1 MTGGRVG
8 WVGAVGLADSGLRIS
23 WTGRGDGAT
32 GRAGAA
38 GAGGAAVGAGGAE
51 VDAVAA
57 GAGAAVAD
65 PAVAAASG
73 LAGADGR
80 VSPWSTDAPGRG
92 VGMFAAARTGWGLG
106 APVGAGLAG
115 RGRAAGGLII
125 SAGRLGGLAGAEAAR
140 AGAGAGRVGAAVA
153 AGVAGATGRAGGS
166 AESAPGVVTVSW
178 FAFFKARMVLGAGA
192 GVDPAPLP
200 LVRISAR
207 MRPASSSLIELLWLR
222 AGMERVSAASSTSLL
237 SRPRSLDNS

>member
-23 WTGRGDGAT
+23 WTGRGDGAA

-38 GAGGAAVGAGGAE
+38 GAGGAAVGAGAA
-51 VDAVAA
+51 AVNAA
-57 GAGAAVAD
+57 AAGAAVAD

-140 AGAGAGRVGAAVA
+140 AGAGAGRVGAEVA
-153 AGVAGATGRAGGS
+153 ADVAGATGRAGGS
-166 AESAPGVVTVSW
+166 AESAPEAATVSW
-178 FAFFKARMVLGAGA
+178 FAFFKARIVLGAGA
-192 GVDPAPLP
+192 GADPTPLP

>member
-8 WVGAVGLADSGLRIS
+8 WAGAVGLADSGLRIS
-23 WTGRGDGAT
+23 WTGRGDGAA

-38 GAGGAAVGAGGAE
+38 GAGAAAVGA
-51 VDAVAA
+51 AA
-57 GAGAAVAD
+57 GAAAD

-92 VGMFAAARTGWGLG
+92 VGIFAAARTGWGLG

-153 AGVAGATGRAGGS
+153 AGAAGATGRAGVS
-166 AESAPGVVTVSW
+166 AESAPGAATVSW
-178 FAFFKARMVLGAGA
+178 FAFFKERMVLGAGA
-192 GVDPAPLP
+192 GAEPTPLP

>member
-8 WVGAVGLADSGLRIS
+8 WVGAVGLADSGRRIS
-23 WTGRGDGAT
+23 WTGRGDGAA

-38 GAGGAAVGAGGAE
+38 GAG
-51 VDAVAA
+51 AA
-57 GAGAAVAD
+57 GAGAAAAVA

-73 LAGADGR
+73 LAAADGR
-80 VSPWSTDAPGRG
+80 VSPWPKGAPGRG

-106 APVGAGLAG
+106 APVAAGLAA

-153 AGVAGATGRAGGS
+153 AGAAGATGRAGGS
-166 AESAPGVVTVSW
+166 AESVPEAAPVSW

-192 GVDPAPLP
+192 GAAADPTPLP

-222 AGMERVSAASSTSLL
+222 AGMDRVSAASSTSLL
-237 SRPRSLDNS
+237 SRPRSFDNS

>member
-1 MTGGRVG
+1 
-8 WVGAVGLADSGLRIS
+8 
-23 WTGRGDGAT
+23 
-32 GRAGAA
+32 
-38 GAGGAAVGAGGAE
+38 
-51 VDAVAA
+51 
-57 GAGAAVAD
+57 
-65 PAVAAASG
+65 
-73 LAGADGR
+73 

-92 VGMFAAARTGWGLG
+92 VGMFTAARTGWGLG
-106 APVGAGLAG
+106 APVEAGLAG

-153 AGVAGATGRAGGS
+153 ADVAGATGRAGGS
-166 AESAPGVVTVSW
+166 AESAPEAATVSW
-178 FAFFKARMVLGAGA
+178 FAFFKARIVLGAVAGA
-192 GVDPAPLP
+192 DPTPLP

>member
-8 WVGAVGLADSGLRIS
+8 CVGAVGLADSGLRIS
-23 WTGRGDGAT
+23 WTGRGGGAA

-38 GAGGAAVGAGGAE
+38 GAG
-51 VDAVAA
+51 
-57 GAGAAVAD
+57 AGAAAAGD
-65 PAVAAASG
+65 PAADRASG
-73 LAGADGR
+73 LAGAAGW
-80 VSPWSTDAPGRG
+80 VSPWPMDAPGRG
-92 VGMFAAARTGWGLG
+92 VGIFAAARTGWGLG
-106 APVGAGLAG
+106 AALAAGLAG
-115 RGRAAGGLII
+115 RGRTAGGLII

-153 AGVAGATGRAGGS
+153 AGGAGATGRAGGS
-166 AESAPGVVTVSW
+166 AESAPGVAPVSW

-192 GVDPAPLP
+192 GADPPPLL
-200 LVRISAR
+200 LVRISAL

>member
-8 WVGAVGLADSGLRIS
+8 WAGPVGLADSGLRIS
-23 WTGRGDGAT
+23 WTGRGDGAA
-32 GRAGAA
+32 GRAGATGA
-38 GAGGAAVGAGGAE
+38 GAAAVGAA
-51 VDAVAA
+51 
-57 GAGAAVAD
+57 AD

-92 VGMFAAARTGWGLG
+92 VGIFAAARTGWGLG

-153 AGVAGATGRAGGS
+153 AGAAGATGRAGGS
-166 AESAPGVVTVSW
+166 AESAPGSATVSW
-178 FAFFKARMVLGAGA
+178 LAFFKARMVLGAGA
-192 GVDPAPLP
+192 GADPSPLP

>member
-23 WTGRGDGAT
+23 WTGRGDGAA
-32 GRAGAA
+32 GRAEDAGAA
-38 GAGGAAVGAGGAE
+38 AA
-51 VDAVAA
+51 
-57 GAGAAVAD
+57 AD
-65 PAVAAASG
+65 PAIAAASG

-92 VGMFAAARTGWGLG
+92 VGIFAAARTGWGLG
-106 APVGAGLAG
+106 APVGAGLSG
-115 RGRAAGGLII
+115 RGRTAVGLII
-125 SAGRLGGLAGAEAAR
+125 SAGRLGGLAGVEAAR
-140 AGAGAGRVGAAVA
+140 AGAGRVGAAVA
-153 AGVAGATGRAGGS
+153 AGAAGATGRAGGS
-166 AESAPGVVTVSW
+166 AESAPGSATVSW

-192 GVDPAPLP
+192 GADPTPLL

>member
-23 WTGRGDGAT
+23 WTGRGDGAA

-38 GAGGAAVGAGGAE
+38 GAGAA
-51 VDAVAA
+51 AA
-57 GAGAAVAD
+57 GAAAD
-65 PAVAAASG
+65 SAVAAASG

-92 VGMFAAARTGWGLG
+92 VGIFAAARTGWGLG

-125 SAGRLGGLAGAEAAR
+125 SGGRLGGLAGAEAAR
-140 AGAGAGRVGAAVA
+140 SGAGAGRAGAAVA
-153 AGVAGATGRAGGS
+153 AGAAGATGRAGVS
-166 AESAPGVVTVSW
+166 AESAPGAATVSW

-192 GVDPAPLP
+192 GAEPTPLP

>member
-23 WTGRGDGAT
+23 WTGRGDGAA

-38 GAGGAAVGAGGAE
+38 GAGAAGVGAA
-51 VDAVAA
+51 AA
-57 GAGAAVAD
+57 D
-65 PAVAAASG
+65 SAVAAASG

-92 VGMFAAARTGWGLG
+92 VGIFAAARTGWGLG

-153 AGVAGATGRAGGS
+153 AGAAGATGRAGGS
-166 AESAPGVVTVSW
+166 AESAPGSATVSW
-178 FAFFKARMVLGAGA
+178 LAFFKARMVLGAGA
-192 GVDPAPLP
+192 GADPSPLP

>member
-23 WTGRGDGAT
+23 WTGRGDGAA
-32 GRAGAA
+32 GRAEDAGAA
-38 GAGGAAVGAGGAE
+38 AA
-51 VDAVAA
+51 
-57 GAGAAVAD
+57 AD
-65 PAVAAASG
+65 PAIAAASG

-92 VGMFAAARTGWGLG
+92 VGIFAAARTGWGLG
-106 APVGAGLAG
+106 APVGAGLSG
-115 RGRAAGGLII
+115 RGRTAVGLII
-125 SAGRLGGLAGAEAAR
+125 SAGRLGGLAGVEAAR
-140 AGAGAGRVGAAVA
+140 AGAGRVGAAVA
-153 AGVAGATGRAGGS
+153 AGAAGATGRAGGS
-166 AESAPGVVTVSW
+166 AESAPGSATVSW

-192 GVDPAPLP
+192 GADPTPLL

-222 AGMERVSAASSTSLL
+222 AGMERVSAASSTSFL